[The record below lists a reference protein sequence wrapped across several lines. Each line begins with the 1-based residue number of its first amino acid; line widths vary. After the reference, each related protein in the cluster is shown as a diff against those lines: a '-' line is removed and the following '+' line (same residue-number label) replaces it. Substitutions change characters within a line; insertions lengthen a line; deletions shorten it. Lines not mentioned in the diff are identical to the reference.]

1 LQHDKHHPH
10 QDEAAED
17 KERRQQVLKKL
28 KTASLLC
35 FTFFLVEVIGGLLGE
50 HPFEAA
56 NFCLPV
62 PHNPNLTILSVL
74 HLLF

>member
-10 QDEAAED
+10 HENEAAED
-17 KERRQQVLKKL
+17 KERRQEVLKKL

-50 HPFEAA
+50 YPFKAQPIFA
-56 NFCLPV
+56 CQF
-62 PHNPNLTILSVL
+62 HTIPT
-74 HLLF
+74 